1 MQNIPNLHKQPEMTA
16 KNSKETSNTF
26 RTKGVQLNKMKA
38 FYERKLEEKN
48 NLLTKNEKETLILTE
63 EKERILTEY
72 KENSQQ

>member
-1 MQNIPNLHKQPEMTA
+1 MRSDLQRFDSE
-16 KNSKETSNTF
+16 KNQVKEE
-26 RTKGVQLNKMKA
+26 LNKMKA

-72 KENSQQ
+72 KESSQQ